1 MELLNLTLGQLL
13 AILLPL
19 SGMVVAL
26 YFYDRT
32 RKRQTV
38 SALRFWPRRP
48 PPPQTTRRKKL
59 QQPLSLLLQLLALIL
74 LILAIADWRIGS
86 AAGNP
91 RHHVVILETSS
102 WMNAATG
109 GGTLMDT
116 ARQRAESYLRAI
128 PSGEPVMLIRADDV
142 PTPANVFTTD
152 RTVLRQAIRE
162 SQPGATACNL
172 AAAIDL
178 AKSSLRLATG
188 LADESMP
195 LSASR
200 GAGEI
205 VYIGSGR
212 LSEAVRGHVRT
223 DGIPAFRVIET
234 DSATGEV
241 AIRRLSA
248 RRSAEDSRTW
258 EIVADIHNYGAEP
271 QAVRADFFFNKQKLG
286 GRNLSLDANGDEEIQ
301 FTVKTE
307 RAGNLRAEINV
318 NDAIPGNNATTIDL
332 PALLPQSIA
341 VYSSAPAGL
350 RKLFDANPQ
359 LAPLYRQPSE
369 YASNEQSSLVIFQG
383 FAPSARPAH
392 DAIYLA
398 PPAGSSPVEVMSTAT
413 NARVTQWS
421 TGHPISAG
429 LRSRDFEISRT
440 LIFKPGP
447 DDIVVAE
454 SDRGPVAVARSING
468 RREVIFGFDP
478 GDARLERKLA
488 TPLLFA
494 NTVRWFAA
502 DLFKSTELSSR
513 PPGLVEMPLSGET
526 AEEIAVTAP
535 GNSGLTWFV
544 RGDRLRFYAG
554 KPGAVTV
561 RTPYTDARFDLTL
574 PELGAARW
582 TPPEGTLKGIPPPAA
597 ASAPGRVALW
607 PLFAI
612 LATILLGVDWKLYGR
627 KSPAGA
633 YFAEASVNPNIPAVP
648 QFPLAAQTRA
658 DLRRREVAR

>member
-19 SGMVVAL
+19 SGMVIAL

-86 AAGNP
+86 SAENP

-102 WMNAATG
+102 WMNAATA

-116 ARQRAESYLRAI
+116 ARQRAESYLRAV
-128 PSGEPVMLIRADDV
+128 PSGEFVMLIRADDV
-142 PTPANVFTTD
+142 PAPATVFTAD
-152 RTVLRQAIRE
+152 RAVLRQAIRE

-188 LADESMP
+188 LVDESAP
-195 LSASR
+195 LSTSR

-205 VYIGSGR
+205 VYVGSGR
-212 LSEAVRGHVRT
+212 VSEAVRGHVRT
-223 DGIPAFRVIET
+223 DDIPAFRVIES
-234 DSATGEV
+234 DAALSEAG
-241 AIRRLSA
+241 IRRLSA

-258 EIVADIHNYGAEP
+258 EVVADVHNYGTEP
-271 QAVRADFFFNKQKLG
+271 QNIRADFFFNNQKLG
-286 GRNLSLDANGDEEIQ
+286 GRSLSLAANGDEEIH

-307 RAGNLRAEINV
+307 RAGNLRAEINA
-318 NDAIPGNNATTIDL
+318 NDAIASNNATAIDL
-332 PALLPQSIA
+332 PALLPQSIS
-341 VYSSAPAGL
+341 VYSTAPAGL

-359 LAPLYRQPSE
+359 LAPVYRQPSE
-369 YASNEQSSLVIFQG
+369 YASNDHSSLVIFQG
-383 FAPSARPAH
+383 FAPPSSPSH

-398 PPAGSSPVEVMSTAT
+398 PPAGSSPVEVTTTAS
-413 NARVTQWS
+413 NVRVTQWS
-421 TGHPISAG
+421 TSHPISAG

-440 LIFKPGP
+440 LIFKSSP
-447 DDIVVAE
+447 DDVVVAE
-454 SDRGPVAVARSING
+454 SDRGPVAVARSVNG
-468 RREVIFGFDP
+468 RREVVFGFDL
-478 GDARLERKLA
+478 GDSRLERKLA

-502 DLFKSTELSSR
+502 DLFKTTELSSR

-526 AEEIAVTAP
+526 AEEIAVAAP

-544 RGDRLRFYAG
+544 RGDRLRLYAG
-554 KPGAVTV
+554 RPGAVTV

-574 PELGAARW
+574 PELGEARW
-582 TPPEGTLKGIPPPAA
+582 TPPEGALKGIPPPAA
-597 ASAPGRVALW
+597 ASAPTRIALW

-612 LATILLGVDWKLYGR
+612 AAAILLGVDWNLYGR

-633 YFAEASVNPNIPAVP
+633 YFAEASVNPNIPGVP
-648 QFPLAAQTRA
+648 QFPMAAQTRA